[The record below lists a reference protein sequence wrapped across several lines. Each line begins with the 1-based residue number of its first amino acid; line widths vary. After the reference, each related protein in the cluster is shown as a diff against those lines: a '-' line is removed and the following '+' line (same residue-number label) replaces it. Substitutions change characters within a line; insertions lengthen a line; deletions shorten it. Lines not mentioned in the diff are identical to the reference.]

1 MINLAS
7 LQNRLF
13 IFFASII
20 FSLVFTKY
28 YFLLTHEY
36 YEPASIEKMAQF
48 EADKVFQKR
57 VLVIL
62 IAKFISTAS
71 GILLDHSL
79 KAICVITCVALLY
92 GFHELV
98 QKLSYRKLPFAIAYL
113 IFVPVGWNYLAL
125 NSIYHSYDLPSLAF
139 FCWGIV
145 FFLQKRFF
153 LFYLLFVVASLNRES
168 TCFIT
173 IAVFALLLDLPK
185 LNFRSLSLAWTK
197 NKNLVFHCT
206 AQAMLWFLVKAV
218 LENIYKDNPG
228 YFFEETLSMKKFLCD
243 MWHGNPSWPY
253 LQTTNFFGNP
263 RCFLTLFACLWLA
276 IPFLWQDIPMA
287 AKRLFWVTLP
297 YLLSALMFAN
307 LMESRVY
314 HELNVVLA
322 ASVAT
327 GLGAKLS
334 WSPIDS
340 N

>member
-7 LQNRLF
+7 FQNKLF
-13 IFFASII
+13 IFLASVI
-20 FSLVFTKY
+20 FSLLFTKY

-36 YEPASIEKMAQF
+36 YEPASSEKMALF

-71 GILLDHSL
+71 GISLDYSL

-98 QKLSYRKLPFAIAYL
+98 QKLSCKKLPFAIAYL

-145 FFLQKRFF
+145 FFLHKRFF

-173 IAVFALLLDLPK
+173 IAIFALLLDFPK
-185 LNFRSLSLAWTK
+185 PNFRSLILAWSK

-206 AQAMLWFLVKAV
+206 AQAALWFLVKAI
-218 LENIYKDNPG
+218 LENIYRDNPG
-228 YFFEETLSMKKFLCD
+228 NFFEETLSMKQFLSD
-243 MWHGNPSWPY
+243 MWLGNPSWPY

-263 RCFLTLFACLWLA
+263 RCFLPLFACIWVS
-276 IPFLWQDIPMA
+276 IPFLWQDIPVA
-287 AKRLFWVTLP
+287 AKRLFWVTPTYML
-297 YLLSALMFAN
+297 AAMMFAN

-314 HELNVVLA
+314 HELNVVLVT
-322 ASVAT
+322 SVVT
-327 GLGAKLS
+327 GLEIKLTR
-334 WSPIDS
+334 SPHDS